1 MKALIIEDEKMAQ
14 ANLARLLKNSFPEM
28 EIVAM
33 IDSVRGAVEFLSAR
47 PKLDVIF
54 MDVELSD
61 GICFEIFRSV
71 QISAPLIMTTAY
83 DSYAVKAF
91 EAGSID
97 YLLKPVDSDELLR
110 AVGRARERLNA
121 SASIDKLLSVLGQ
134 DSKKYKEKSVVR
146 CGDRIIPIQSS
157 DIALFFSEDKANY
170 LLTKNGERYLIEST
184 IDSLESELDPSKF
197 YRISR
202 GCIVAFSAIKSV
214 SRTSSGR
221 LVVISQPA
229 SPVELTVSRGRVEGF
244 IAWLE

>member
-33 IDSVRGAVEFLSAR
+33 IDSVRGAVEFLSER

-71 QISAPLIMTTAY
+71 QISAPVIMTTAY

-97 YLLKPVDSDELLR
+97 YLLKPVDSDALLR

-214 SRTSSGR
+214 SRTSTGR

>member
-71 QISAPLIMTTAY
+71 QISAPVIMTTAY

-97 YLLKPVDSDELLR
+97 YLLKPVDSDALLR

-146 CGDRIIPIQSS
+146 CGDRIIPVQSS

-214 SRTSSGR
+214 SRTSTGR

>member
-71 QISAPLIMTTAY
+71 QISAPVIMTTAY

-146 CGDRIIPIQSS
+146 CGDRIIPIQSN

>member
-71 QISAPLIMTTAY
+71 QISAPVIMTTAY

-97 YLLKPVDSDELLR
+97 YLLKPVDSDALLR

-121 SASIDKLLSVLGQ
+121 SASIEKLLSAMGQ

-184 IDSLESELDPSKF
+184 IDSLEGELDPSKF

>member
-71 QISAPLIMTTAY
+71 QISAPVIMTTAY

-157 DIALFFSEDKANY
+157 NIALFFSEDKANY

>member
-33 IDSVRGAVEFLSAR
+33 IDSVRGAVEFLSAS

-71 QISAPLIMTTAY
+71 QISAPVIMTTAY

-97 YLLKPVDSDELLR
+97 YLLKPIETDALLR
-110 AVGRARERLNA
+110 AVGRARERRNP
-121 SASIDKLLSVLGQ
+121 SASIEMLLAALGQ

-184 IDSLESELDPSKF
+184 IDTLESELDPSKF

-202 GCIVAFSAIKSV
+202 GCIVALSAIKSV
-214 SRTSSGR
+214 SRNSTGR

-229 SPVELTVSRGRVEGF
+229 SPVELTVSRARAEGF
-244 IAWLE
+244 ISWLE

>member
-71 QISAPLIMTTAY
+71 QISAPVIMTTAY

-91 EAGSID
+91 ESGSID
-97 YLLKPVDSDELLR
+97 YLLKPVDSDALLR

-121 SASIDKLLSVLGQ
+121 SASIEKLLSALGQ

>member
-14 ANLARLLKNSFPEM
+14 ANLARLLNKAFPEM

-71 QISAPLIMTTAY
+71 QISAPVIMTTAY

-146 CGDRIIPIQSS
+146 CGDRIIPIQSN

>member
-71 QISAPLIMTTAY
+71 QISAPVIMTTAY

-97 YLLKPVDSDELLR
+97 YLLKPVDSDALLR

-146 CGDRIIPIQSS
+146 CGDRIIPIQSN

-202 GCIVAFSAIKSV
+202 GCIVALSAIKSV
-214 SRTSSGR
+214 SRNSTGR

-229 SPVELTVSRGRVEGF
+229 SPVELTVSRARAEGF
-244 IAWLE
+244 ISWLE

>member
-33 IDSVRGAVEFLSAR
+33 IDSVRGAVEFLSER

-71 QISAPLIMTTAY
+71 QISAPVIMTTAY

-184 IDSLESELDPSKF
+184 IDSLEGELDPSKF

>member
-71 QISAPLIMTTAY
+71 QISAPVIMTTAY

-97 YLLKPVDSDELLR
+97 YLLKPVDSDALLR

-146 CGDRIIPIQSS
+146 CGDRIIPIQSN

-184 IDSLESELDPSKF
+184 IDSLEGELDPSKF

>member
-33 IDSVRGAVEFLSAR
+33 IDSVRGAVEFLSER

-71 QISAPLIMTTAY
+71 QISAPVIMTTAY

-184 IDSLESELDPSKF
+184 IDSLEGELAPSKF

-214 SRTSSGR
+214 SRTSTGR

>member
-33 IDSVRGAVEFLSAR
+33 IDSVRGAVEFLSAS

-71 QISAPLIMTTAY
+71 QISAPVIMTTAY

-97 YLLKPVDSDELLR
+97 YLLKPIETDALLR
-110 AVGRARERLNA
+110 AVGRARERRNP
-121 SASIDKLLSVLGQ
+121 SASIEKLLTALGQ
-134 DSKKYKEKSVVR
+134 NTKPYKEKSIVR

-157 DIALFFSEDKANY
+157 DIAFFFSEDKANY

>member
-71 QISAPLIMTTAY
+71 QISAPVIMTTAY

-97 YLLKPVDSDELLR
+97 YLLKPVDSDALLR

-221 LVVISQPA
+221 LVVVSEPPA
-229 SPVELTVSRGRVEGF
+229 PVELSVSRARADGF
-244 IAWLE
+244 ISWLE

>member
-71 QISAPLIMTTAY
+71 QISAPVIMTTAY

-97 YLLKPVDSDELLR
+97 YLLKPVDSDALLR

-121 SASIDKLLSVLGQ
+121 SASIEKLLSALGQ

-184 IDSLESELDPSKF
+184 IDTLESELDPSKF

-202 GCIVAFSAIKSV
+202 GCIVALSAIKSV
-214 SRTSSGR
+214 SRNSTGR
-221 LVVISQPA
+221 LVVISQPSA
-229 SPVELTVSRGRVEGF
+229 PVELTVSRARAEGF
-244 IAWLE
+244 ISWLG

>member
-14 ANLARLLKNSFPEM
+14 ANLARLLNKAFPEM

-71 QISAPLIMTTAY
+71 QISAPVIMTTAY

-97 YLLKPVDSDELLR
+97 YLLKPVDSDALLR

-214 SRTSSGR
+214 SRTSTGR

>member
-71 QISAPLIMTTAY
+71 QISAPVIMTTAY

-184 IDSLESELDPSKF
+184 IDTLESELDPSKF

>member
-71 QISAPLIMTTAY
+71 RISAPVIMTTAY

-146 CGDRIIPIQSS
+146 CGDRIIPIQSN

-202 GCIVAFSAIKSV
+202 GCIVAISAIKSV
-214 SRTSSGR
+214 SRTSTGR

>member
-71 QISAPLIMTTAY
+71 HISAPVIMTTAY

-97 YLLKPVDSDELLR
+97 YLLKPVEPDALLR

-184 IDSLESELDPSKF
+184 IDSLEGELDPSKF

-214 SRTSSGR
+214 SRTSTGR

>member
-71 QISAPLIMTTAY
+71 QISAPVIMTTAY

-97 YLLKPVDSDELLR
+97 YLLKPVDSDALLR

-121 SASIDKLLSVLGQ
+121 SASIEKLLSALGQ

>member
-71 QISAPLIMTTAY
+71 QISAPVIMTTAY

-97 YLLKPVDSDELLR
+97 YLLKPVDSDALLR

-146 CGDRIIPIQSS
+146 CGDRIIPIQSN

-184 IDSLESELDPSKF
+184 IDSLEGELDPSKF

-214 SRTSSGR
+214 SRTSTGR

>member
-71 QISAPLIMTTAY
+71 QISAPVIMTTAY

>member
-33 IDSVRGAVEFLSAR
+33 IDSVCGAVEFLSAR

-71 QISAPLIMTTAY
+71 QISAPVIMTTAY

-202 GCIVAFSAIKSV
+202 GCLVAFSAIKSV

>member
-71 QISAPLIMTTAY
+71 QISAPVIMTTAY

-97 YLLKPVDSDELLR
+97 YLLKPVDSDALLR

-146 CGDRIIPIQSS
+146 CGDRIIPIQSN

-184 IDSLESELDPSKF
+184 IDSLESELDPKKF

-202 GCIVAFSAIKSV
+202 GCIISFDAIKSV

>member
-33 IDSVRGAVEFLSAR
+33 IDSVRGAVEFLSER

-71 QISAPLIMTTAY
+71 QISAPVIMTTAY

-97 YLLKPVDSDELLR
+97 YLLKPVEPDALLR

-184 IDSLESELDPSKF
+184 IDSLEGELDPSKF

-214 SRTSSGR
+214 SRTSTGR

>member
-33 IDSVRGAVEFLSAR
+33 IDSVRGAVEFLSER

-71 QISAPLIMTTAY
+71 QISAPVIMTTAY

-97 YLLKPVDSDELLR
+97 YLLKPVDSDALLR

-184 IDSLESELDPSKF
+184 IDSLEGELDPSKF

>member
-33 IDSVRGAVEFLSAR
+33 IDSVRGAVEFLSER

-71 QISAPLIMTTAY
+71 QISAPVIMTTAY

-97 YLLKPVDSDELLR
+97 YLLKPVDSDALLR

-184 IDSLESELDPSKF
+184 IDSLEGELDPSKF

-214 SRTSSGR
+214 SRTSTGR

-229 SPVELTVSRGRVEGF
+229 SPVELTVSRGRVDGF

>member
-71 QISAPLIMTTAY
+71 QISAPVIMTTAY

-170 LLTKNGERYLIEST
+170 LLTKNGERHLIEST

>member
-71 QISAPLIMTTAY
+71 QISAPVIMTTAY

-184 IDSLESELDPSKF
+184 IDTLESELDPSKF

-202 GCIVAFSAIKSV
+202 GCIVALSAIKSV
-214 SRTSSGR
+214 SRNSTGR
-221 LVVISQPA
+221 LVVISQPSA
-229 SPVELTVSRGRVEGF
+229 PVELTVSRARAEGF
-244 IAWLE
+244 ISWLG

>member
-47 PKLDVIF
+47 PKLDVMF

-71 QISAPLIMTTAY
+71 QISAPVIMTTAY

-97 YLLKPVDSDELLR
+97 YLLKPVEPDALLR

>member
-14 ANLARLLKNSFPEM
+14 ANLARLLNKAFPEM

-71 QISAPLIMTTAY
+71 QISAPVIMTTAY

>member
-33 IDSVRGAVEFLSAR
+33 IDSVRGAVEFLSER

-71 QISAPLIMTTAY
+71 QISAPVIMTTAY

-97 YLLKPVDSDELLR
+97 YLLKPVDSDALLR

-170 LLTKNGERYLIEST
+170 LLTKYGERYLIEST
-184 IDSLESELDPSKF
+184 IDSLEGELDPSKF

-214 SRTSSGR
+214 SRTSTGR

>member
-71 QISAPLIMTTAY
+71 QISAPVIMTTAY

-97 YLLKPVDSDELLR
+97 YLLKPVDSDALLR

-146 CGDRIIPIQSS
+146 CGDRIIPVQSS

-184 IDSLESELDPSKF
+184 IDSLEGELDPSKF

-214 SRTSSGR
+214 SRTSTGR

>member
-71 QISAPLIMTTAY
+71 QISAPVIMTTAY

-121 SASIDKLLSVLGQ
+121 SASIDKLLSGLGQ

>member
-71 QISAPLIMTTAY
+71 QISAPVIMTTAY

-229 SPVELTVSRGRVEGF
+229 SPVELTVSRGRVEGI

>member
-71 QISAPLIMTTAY
+71 QISAPVIMTTAY

-97 YLLKPVDSDELLR
+97 YLLKPVDSDALLR

-184 IDSLESELDPSKF
+184 IDSLEGELDPSKF

-214 SRTSSGR
+214 SRTSTGR